1 MKTGRESLCC
11 LGIGLMARKVEEGGH
26 SCIIEHDGF
35 QGNCLNPHVLEAS
48 FWEILHEN
56 GPIGDDEPLNM

>member
-1 MKTGRESLCC
+1 
-11 LGIGLMARKVEEGGH
+11 MARKVEEGGH

-35 QGNCLNPHVLEAS
+35 QGNCLNLHVLEAS
-48 FWEILHEN
+48 FWEFLHEN